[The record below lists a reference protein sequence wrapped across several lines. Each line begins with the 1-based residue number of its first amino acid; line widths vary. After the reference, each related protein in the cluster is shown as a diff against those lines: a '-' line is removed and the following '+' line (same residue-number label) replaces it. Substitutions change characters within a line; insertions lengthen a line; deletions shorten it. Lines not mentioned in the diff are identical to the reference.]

1 MTENTWGGS
10 RSGAGPPTL
19 YDKPMIV
26 KTVRLTEEQ
35 ISALLVLSENLSE
48 AVRLVVD
55 RYIEDREVT
64 ECNLTK

>member
-1 MTENTWGGS
+1 
-10 RSGAGPPTL
+10 
-19 YDKPMIV
+19 MIV